1 MTSSGDD
8 GLPFPQYTSAA
19 AVHVTLLAFTAL
31 FLPRAALLWE
41 PTTHSSTDK
50 PQHEFLDALTAS
62 PISTVAWMCLGV
74 AFIQVWW
81 GGWVR
86 SWYIASVLRSESSA
100 GGRDGDETMRRVKLQ
115 QKQFKVIFFYTVREV
130 RVLTVRLAFER
141 GISGDTGRVRRF
153 SRRTCPPR
161 CTSDKLFNPIS
172 HRARL
177 SF

>member
-1 MTSSGDD
+1 MLGKVWLLELGRTSALSVQGHVIIESCDAVTWSRSTMTSSGDD

-86 SWYIASVLRSESSA
+86 SWYIASVLRSEGSA
-100 GGRDGDETMRRVKLQ
+100 GGRDGDERMRRVKLQ
-115 QKQFKVIFFYTVREV
+115 QQQFKVVFFTLCAKRE
-130 RVLTVRLAFER
+130 
-141 GISGDTGRVRRF
+141 
-153 SRRTCPPR
+153 C
-161 CTSDKLFNPIS
+161 
-172 HRARL
+172 
-177 SF
+177 